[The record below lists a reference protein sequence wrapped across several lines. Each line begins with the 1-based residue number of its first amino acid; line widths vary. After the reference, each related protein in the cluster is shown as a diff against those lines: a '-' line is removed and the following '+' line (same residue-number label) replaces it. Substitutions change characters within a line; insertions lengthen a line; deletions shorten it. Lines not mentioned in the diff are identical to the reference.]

1 MVSLMEVFSLQDDEA
16 RDLFITQTPKEDNL
30 DVLDNGNF
38 QFGVDKND
46 FQSPCVSL
54 VDQCRSDQYSDI
66 FDVEEDCVFMANK
79 EPNFG

>member
-1 MVSLMEVFSLQDDEA
+1 MVSLMEVFSLEDDEA

-46 FQSPCVSL
+46 FQSPCVSI
-54 VDQCRSDQYSDI
+54 VDKCVPHYSDI
-66 FDVEEDCVFMANK
+66 SEDEFDIPSFQRQLGDK
-79 EPNFG
+79 